1 MAGEAKVKILS
12 GILELL
18 FPQRCTFCHRLTQ
31 GGAKVCPRCEASLPY
46 TRGAARQSFPHIES
60 CCSPLYYVDD
70 VRRSLLRYKFEG
82 LSVYAEVYGDFLAK
96 CIDENKISCDSITWV
111 SLSRKRLRRR
121 GYDQARL
128 LAEEV
133 SRRIGDPCVPM
144 LRKIRNNPAQSGV
157 GDAKKRRENV
167 KGVYEA
173 IPEAEIRGKRVLLVD
188 DIVTSG
194 ATLSAC
200 AAILRQAGA
209 KEVSAL
215 TLARRR
221 D

>member
-1 MAGEAKVKILS
+1 
-12 GILELL
+12 
-18 FPQRCTFCHRLTQ
+18 
-31 GGAKVCPRCEASLPY
+31 
-46 TRGAARQSFPHIES
+46 
-60 CCSPLYYVDD
+60 
-70 VRRSLLRYKFEG
+70 
-82 LSVYAEVYGDFLAK
+82 
-96 CIDENKISCDSITWV
+96 
-111 SLSRKRLRRR
+111 
-121 GYDQARL
+121 
-128 LAEEV
+128 
-133 SRRIGDPCVPM
+133 M

-200 AAILRQAGA
+200 ATILKQAGA

>member
-1 MAGEAKVKILS
+1 MKFLDGL
-12 GILELL
+12 LDLL
-18 FPQRCTFCHRLTQ
+18 FPRRCAFCHRITQ
-31 GGAKVCPRCEASLPY
+31 AGAEICPRCLAELPY
-46 TRGAARQSFPHIES
+46 TRENASQHFPQLKT

-70 VRRSLLRYKFEG
+70 VRRSLLRYKFQG
-82 LSVYAEVYGDFLAK
+82 LSMYAELYGEFLAK

-111 SLSRKRLRRR
+111 PLSRKRLRRR

-128 LAEEV
+128 LAEAL
-133 SRRIGDPCVPM
+133 SRKKDIPCVPM
-144 LRKIRNNPAQSGV
+144 LRKIRNNPAQSGT

-173 IPEAEIRGKRVLLVD
+173 ISLEEIRGKTVLLVD
-188 DIVTSG
+188 DIVTTGS
-194 ATLSAC
+194 TLSEC
-200 AAILRQAGA
+200 ASVLKKAGA
-209 KEVSAL
+209 KEVSAV